1 MNPERGF
8 KAFAN
13 FVNVSSRWISSRA
26 LQLKAAFYWVSISLS
41 PWGQP
46 DGERASWAP
55 AIKLLLP
62 HSHVFN
68 VFHVEAKRRQNRH
81 REWNILFIQLSIVN
95 MKSLFSF
102 YSCTKFRSPRIED
115 RIDGYR
121 FCSRQIEKHDNI
133 ARYVRLEQF
142 SFKAGNVRYHH
153 GSAKST

>member
-1 MNPERGF
+1 MYHLGGSHLARYNRKQLFIG
-8 KAFAN
+8 
-13 FVNVSSRWISSRA
+13 SRYRCRLEA
-26 LQLKAAFYWVSISLS
+26 S
-41 PWGQP
+41 PMAR
-46 DGERASWAP
+46 E
-55 AIKLLLP
+55 LLEHPPLNSCYP

-102 YSCTKFRSPRIED
+102 YSCTNFRSSRIED

-142 SFKAGNVRYHH
+142 SIKAGNVRYLH